1 MDRLNM
7 IAINE
12 LFNRTDIL
20 EHELMQTQK
29 KLRKHKMYS
38 AFTIGCICYVLAHS
52 KIIVVKED
60 TKEK

>member
-12 LFNRTDIL
+12 LFKRTDIL
-20 EHELMQTQK
+20 EHELIQTQK
-29 KLRKHKMYS
+29 RLKKHKMYS
-38 AFTIGCICYVLAHS
+38 ALMVGCVCYVLAHS
-52 KIIVVKED
+52 KIIVVKDD